1 MGKRCK
7 VSEFQSSL
15 NSNPDFGNAPPFA
28 LHKCSALKQKSLPTK
43 ILDRITGQ
51 TE

>member
-28 LHKCSALKQKSLPTK
+28 LQRCSALKK
-43 ILDRITGQ
+43 ISASPNFEGVTG
-51 TE
+51 